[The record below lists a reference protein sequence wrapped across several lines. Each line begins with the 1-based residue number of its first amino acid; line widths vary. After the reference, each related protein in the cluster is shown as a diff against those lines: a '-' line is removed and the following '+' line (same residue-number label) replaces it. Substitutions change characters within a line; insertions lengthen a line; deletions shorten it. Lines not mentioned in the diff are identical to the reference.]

1 MDRLAT
7 QTGLALGL
15 LVLASCASATP
26 PSRLASYIGQEAVSG
41 QIVAEVPALR
51 PIRTAL
57 VVISD
62 TAAPDAAPALPEEA
76 VRRVAETLQAELSR
90 ITPFAIETIIPN
102 EGITPGGDPAQLAEL
117 GKRHG
122 VDYLTAVVLSS
133 TEVEYPMTIF
143 LGWVSH
149 SQPGFR
155 CDNWSLVEAAVVDVK
170 AGKTLVQAEGR
181 GWATLD
187 RPAAPGIN
195 QWYPVI
201 WKRPLEPNW
210 RWWPPSYEAAP
221 TTLRVI
227 AMNEAVKRVVSNL
240 QRAWIERL
248 EAERAASKQG

>member
-1 MDRLAT
+1 MRRFVT
-7 QTGLALGL
+7 QTGLVLGV
-15 LVLASCASATP
+15 LVLAACASAVP

-41 QIVAEVPALR
+41 QVIAEVPAQR
-51 PIRTAL
+51 PIRAGL

-62 TAAPDAAPALPEEA
+62 TAAPDAAPALPDEA
-76 VRRVAETLQAELSR
+76 VHRLAETLQAEMSR
-90 ITPFAIETIIPN
+90 ITPFAIEKIIPS

-122 VDYLTAVVLSS
+122 VDYLAAVVLSS
-133 TEVEYPMTIF
+133 TEVEYPLTIF
-143 LGWVSH
+143 LAWTAH

-170 AGKTLVQAEGR
+170 AGKTVVHAEGR

-201 WKRPLEPNW
+201 WQRPLEPNW

-227 AMNEAVKRVVSNL
+227 AMNQAVKRVVSNL

>member
-1 MDRLAT
+1 MNRLIA
-7 QTGLALGL
+7 QTGLMLGL
-15 LVLASCASATP
+15 LVLAACAAEP
-26 PSRLASYIGQEAVSG
+26 PSRLASYIGQEAVNG
-41 QIVAEVPALR
+41 QVVAAVPAQR
-51 PIRTAL
+51 PIRAGL

-62 TAAPDAAPALPEEA
+62 TAAPDAAPALPDEA
-76 VRRVAETLQAELSR
+76 VHRLAETLQAEISR
-90 ITPFAIETIIPN
+90 TSSAFAIEKIIPN

-122 VDYLTAVVLSS
+122 VDYLVTVVLSS
-133 TEVEYPMTIF
+133 TEVEYPLTIF
-143 LGWVSH
+143 LAWTAH

-155 CDNWSLVEAAVVDVK
+155 CDNWSLVEAAVVDVN
-170 AGKTLVQAEGR
+170 AGKTVVHAEGR

-201 WKRPLEPNW
+201 WQRPLEPNW

-227 AMNEAVKRVVSNL
+227 AMNQAVKRVVSNL
-240 QRAWIERL
+240 QHAWIERL
-248 EAERAASKQG
+248 ETERAASQRR

>member
-1 MDRLAT
+1 
-7 QTGLALGL
+7 
-15 LVLASCASATP
+15 VLAACASATP

-41 QIVAEVPALR
+41 QVVAAVPAQR
-51 PIRTAL
+51 PIRAGL

-62 TAAPDAAPALPEEA
+62 TAAPDAAPALPDEA
-76 VRRVAETLQAELSR
+76 VHRVAETLQAETSR
-90 ITPFAIETIIPN
+90 ITPFKIEKIIPS
-102 EGITPGGDPAQLAEL
+102 EGIQPGGDPAQLAEL
-117 GKRHG
+117 GRRHG
-122 VDYLTAVVLSS
+122 VDYLVTVVLSS

-143 LGWVSH
+143 LAWVAH

-170 AGKTLVQAEGR
+170 AGKTVVHAEGR

-201 WKRPLEPNW
+201 WQRPLEPNW
-210 RWWPPSYEAAP
+210 RWFPPSYDAAP

-227 AMNEAVKRVVSNL
+227 AMNQAVKRAVSNL
-240 QRAWIERL
+240 QHAWIERL
-248 EAERAASKQG
+248 EAQRLASEKG